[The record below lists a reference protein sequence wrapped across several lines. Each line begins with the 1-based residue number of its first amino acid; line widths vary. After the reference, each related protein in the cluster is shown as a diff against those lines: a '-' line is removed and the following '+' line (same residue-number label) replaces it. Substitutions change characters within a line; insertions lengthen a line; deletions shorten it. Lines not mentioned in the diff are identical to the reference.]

1 MSAGGPLRALAE
13 LRLRMLWRRLRGGS
27 GVPELVARIATFAFA
42 IPAGLVFAGLTG
54 AGAYQAARAGPGLR
68 SSIPVAAL
76 YFGVWQTWMAVSLS
90 VSDRSQLDLRRFL
103 VYPLPPARVYGYGL
117 AASVLGDPF
126 TWFWCLLLLGAFA
139 GAALARPGA
148 WLVLLALVSLGFVA
162 ATAAMAA
169 LVQELLGRLLRG
181 RRVRELGIAAV
192 YLGLAF
198 LLLSSSGGP
207 RPGVFQAIRTLAR
220 FRWLA
225 YPAALA
231 SEAGAALFTGHA
243 AAALPWIA
251 ALLAAGA
258 LSGWAAYRLALADA
272 RSGAEGAGGAG
283 GAARAAGRG
292 WGLPGRL
299 APLLEKELK
308 YLARHPLVTVLAL
321 IVPAL
326 SAFFGWKVAPH
337 LPAEAGE
344 VVRLLPLVGLAMYT
358 HLATEVFW
366 LNAFGGDR
374 GGARAW
380 FLAPVPLEDALAAKN
395 VAVYALALGLFAASA
410 AALTATAGSPPA
422 WAIAAALALHA
433 GAAPWFLAAGNLVS
447 VLVPRAASTSIQ
459 RGGRLSPLTALAGMA
474 LVSAVSA
481 VFAVPVVA
489 ALRLE
494 APWLVAASW
503 AALGALGLWL
513 YRRALPRTARLLSAR
528 REALLAAVAGD
539 EE

>member
-13 LRLRMLWRRLRGGS
+13 LRLRVLWRRLRGGS

-148 WLVLLALVSLGFVA
+148 WLALLALVSLGFVA

-181 RRVRELGIAAV
+181 RRVRELGIAAI

-198 LLLSSSGGP
+198 LLLSSGGGP

-231 SEAGAALFTGHA
+231 SEAGAALFTGRS

-272 RSGAEGAGGAG
+272 RSGGEGAG
-283 GAARAAGRG
+283 GAARAAGGG
-292 WGLPGRL
+292 WRLRGRL

-380 FLAPVPLEDALAAKN
+380 FLAPVRLEDALAAKN
-395 VAVYALALGLFAASA
+395 GAVYALALALFAASA
-410 AALTATAGSPPA
+410 AALTAAAGAPPA
-422 WAIAAALALHA
+422 WAVAAAVALHA
-433 GAAPWFLAAGNLVS
+433 GAAPWFLAAGNVVS

-481 VFAVPVVA
+481 VFALPVLA

-494 APWLVAASW
+494 WPWLVAASW

-513 YRRALPRTARLLSAR
+513 YRLALPRTARLLSAR